1 VTSSRH
7 RIVTA
12 RRRWQET
19 TISSV
24 DQPDELDR
32 SGTRLLDGLHDHET
46 SPDNRR
52 VVVCARCCVL
62 EQGEMYECPACPHV
76 YPQFRSS
83 ERVVVENVY
92 RHRPALCRVAGKDG
106 CDSLKRQDRTA
117 RQASRESEADSR
129 NRYPMDIVLTPWLSI
144 GINLLA
150 YLCPSEQEHEGEC
163 GCGCWCGC

>member
-1 VTSSRH
+1 
-7 RIVTA
+7 
-12 RRRWQET
+12 
-19 TISSV
+19 
-24 DQPDELDR
+24 
-32 SGTRLLDGLHDHET
+32 
-46 SPDNRR
+46 
-52 VVVCARCCVL
+52 
-62 EQGEMYECPACPHV
+62 MYECPACPNV

-92 RHRPALCRVAGKDG
+92 RHRPALCRVAGEDAR
-106 CDSLKRQDRTA
+106 DSLKRQDQIA

-163 GCGCWCGC
+163 GCGC